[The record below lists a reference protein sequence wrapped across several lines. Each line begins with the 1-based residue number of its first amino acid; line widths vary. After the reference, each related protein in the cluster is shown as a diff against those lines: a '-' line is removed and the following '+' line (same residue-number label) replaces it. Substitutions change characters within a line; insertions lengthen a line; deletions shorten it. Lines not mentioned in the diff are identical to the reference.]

1 MRPPRIRPLAGAA
14 LVATIAGC
22 AILPIAAPASAQP
35 QQPAEAVSAADTGSR
50 FTLAVL
56 PDTQFYSRYAYD
68 QFEPRYG
75 SNPFQVQ
82 TEWLADHSDELNIPF
97 VAHLGDVV
105 DRVGVASEWRAADA
119 AMGVL
124 DDAQLPYSI
133 LPGNH
138 DVLNSNDQVVDT
150 DYDLANEPYLQT
162 FTKERIEGQPTEGGT
177 DATGLNQFQVFEAE
191 GQEYLM
197 LALTWRA
204 SDATIAWAQGV
215 IDAHAGLPTILTTHS
230 LLAIESDQTTPLRT
244 PYGEQLWES
253 LIRGNDQIFLTL
265 NGHSHGATR
274 EVRLNDAGH
283 EVTQVLMDYQMAY
296 DGGNGYLG
304 LLEFDLDADR
314 IDVQTASP
322 WVVRK
327 EAEQLTTY
335 DQPFLEGQHQ
345 QFSIPLDFDERFPG
359 FTRVEGTQ
367 PDLGQA
373 ARDILL
379 DGFTGLDPITTA
391 QPGSTE
397 DYIRTAGTLA
407 HWRPGAAG
415 DLAEGGVV
423 PDVAGGSDLVRAGS
437 GAPVTVTADAHAFS
451 AAGAATCFT
460 GGDGTGYLTTA
471 ADAAINDADLSDGYT
486 LESFVQLDAGW
497 DASADGWSKFLVRS
511 GNRTGFPEFP
521 LGQWDN
527 TASPTALG
535 VSNLREFQYSTLVD
549 DVARGDQ
556 TAWSGEIM
564 AGTWL
569 HVAIVNDAEAGTIT
583 MFVDGAPVLRNV
595 AASDGI
601 AGMAEQGL
609 PWVIGTDWVDD
620 TAKNGWNGCVGE
632 TRVIDRATTPDEWLT
647 ARPAVDGVQLITERL
662 TVGDDPVLTGTGT
675 PGATVTLGGDLAGS
689 AVVGENGAWS
699 LEAATAATASPAG
712 VIARAAA
719 TAEPALRAGTYAVT
733 LTQAFG
739 ARAGT
744 PVDATVTVVAA
755 DVTDPGTAPGQG
767 GTGEGDGSSD
777 GTAPGQG
784 GTAADGTGVDRLEE
798 TGAAGVPV
806 LVGLGALLLAAG
818 GILLIAHRRGRKA

>member
-1 MRPPRIRPLAGAA
+1 MHPRNRLIAGIAA
-14 LVATIAGC
+14 TAVATGLLATG
-22 AILPIAAPASAQP
+22 AVPAATAETAAP
-35 QQPAEAVSAADTGSR
+35 AADTGSR

-82 TEWLADHSDELNIPF
+82 TEWLAEHRDELNIPF

-124 DDAQLPYSI
+124 DEAQLPYSI

-138 DVLNSNDQVVDT
+138 DVRNSNDQVVDT

-162 FTKERIEGQPTEGGT
+162 FTKERAAGQPTEGGT

-204 SDATIAWAQGV
+204 SDATIAWAQDV

-327 EAEQLTTY
+327 DPELLTTY

-359 FTRVEGTQ
+359 FERLEGGQ

-391 QPGSTE
+391 QPGSAE
-397 DYIRTAGTLA
+397 DYVRTAGTLA

-415 DLAEGGVV
+415 ELAEGATV
-423 PDVAGGSDLVRAGS
+423 PDAAGGSDLVRAGS
-437 GAPVTVTADAHAFS
+437 GDPVTVTTEAHAFS
-451 AAGAATCFT
+451 SAGAATCFT

-471 ADAAINDADLSDGYT
+471 ADAPINTADLSDGYT
-486 LESFVQLDAGW
+486 LESFVRLDPSW

-511 GNRTGFPEFP
+511 GNRTGFEDFP

-535 VSNLREFQYSTLVD
+535 ISNLREFQYSTLVD
-549 DVARGDQ
+549 DVSRGDR

-564 AGTWL
+564 ADTWL

-601 AGMAEQGL
+601 AGMAQQGL

-647 ARPAVDGVQLITERL
+647 ARPAVDGVQLATERL
-662 TVGDDPVLTGTGT
+662 VVGDEAVLTGVGT
-675 PGATVTLGGDLAGS
+675 PGATVTLGGALAGS
-689 AVVGENGAWS
+689 ATVDEQGAWS
-699 LEAATAATASPAG
+699 LGATEAASGLA
-712 VIARAAA
+712 ARAAE
-719 TAEPALRAGTYAVT
+719 TAAPTLRAGTYAVT

-739 ARAGT
+739 ARAAA
-744 PVDATVTVVAA
+744 PVDATVTVSPAA
-755 DVTDPGTAPGQG
+755 VTDPGTAPGQG
-767 GTGEGDGSSD
+767 GDDAGTGGE
-777 GTAPGQG
+777 GTAPGDG
-784 GTAADGTGVDRLEE
+784 GAAEDGTGTGTGRLEA
-798 TGAAGVPV
+798 TGAEGVLG
-806 LVGLGALLLAAG
+806 LVALGALLVAAG
-818 GILLIAHRRGRKA
+818 GALLVARRRGRSA